1 MPGTN
6 GELPLAAVTVRGG
19 KAAGDSGGGGI
30 ADLGGT
36 VSLVSSDVTGN
47 TVASGGIY
55 TDNGASSFV
64 ASPVTGNTATTFGGG
79 GIYKNSGGV
88 TLSEPTPAG
97 QAQQRDLPLAGQ
109 TNSFPFRCVPK
120 PDEGGTPV
128 TAAGSAIMAARFE
141 DEPGASVN
149 TTTVTAA
156 SID

>member
-64 ASPVTGNTATTFGGG
+64 AGPVTGNTATTFGGG

-88 TLSEPTPAG
+88 TLFAS
-97 QAQQRDLPLAGQ
+97 
-109 TNSFPFRCVPK
+109 
-120 PDEGGTPV
+120 PV
-128 TAAGSAIMAARFE
+128 TGNVPDNCAPPGSVPFCT
-141 DEPGASVN
+141 G
-149 TTTVTAA
+149 
-156 SID
+156 